1 MSTHQAPR
9 TVTLH
14 LSPPGRKPPASP
26 VKVETPDPY
35 DLSAP
40 GEVTPQTGFD
50 FSIPIIMER
59 DAENVRVV
67 RLRTRLDD
75 AVAARRRRGRPSNR
89 AVRMANA
96 ILIEQYLTTG
106 KFGSAT
112 EFARRLGVSQPHI
125 TGMLNMLNLPPQE
138 IERILF
144 EEV

>member
-1 MSTHQAPR
+1 MSTYQAPR

-50 FSIPIIMER
+50 FSIPIITER
-59 DAENVRVV
+59 DAENVRIV

-75 AVAARRRRGRPSNR
+75 AVAARRKRGRPSNR

-96 ILIEQYLTTG
+96 ILM
-106 KFGSAT
+106 
-112 EFARRLGVSQPHI
+112 PHI